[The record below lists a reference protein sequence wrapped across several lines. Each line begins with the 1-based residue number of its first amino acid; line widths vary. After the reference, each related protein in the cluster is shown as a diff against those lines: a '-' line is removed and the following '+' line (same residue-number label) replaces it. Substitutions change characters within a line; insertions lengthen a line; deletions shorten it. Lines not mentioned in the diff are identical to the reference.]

1 MIPLLSLRTLRLAVF
16 CFFAYFMLAI
26 VVALARPLDFRK
38 ADRSSAGIAPTPEQE
53 PRAVVL
59 VYKAS
64 AFSWRGWFSI
74 HTWIAV
80 KDKDAPSYEVLQ
92 VIGWRLREG
101 LSPVV
106 FAPDLAD
113 RRWFGN
119 EPSLLLD
126 LRGEEAAAAI
136 IKIRKAAADY
146 PYRDSYRA
154 WPGPNS
160 NTFISFIFRS
170 VPELGIALPSN
181 AIGRDWLVNGR
192 LLSRS
197 ESGTGAQLSLWGLAG
212 FTVGLRDGVEV
223 QLFGLDFGVDILRPA
238 LKFPIIG
245 RVGMRTAALPL
256 VVDQGVNPF
265 RDEQGHGHGEG
276 NRGDQEPRLAPV
288 KQEGR
293 RSDAKRQRDNRPELG
308 FVDRGQRAK

>member
-1 MIPLLSLRTLRLAVF
+1 MTGFV
-16 CFFAYFMLAI
+16 AYFLLAI
-26 VVALARPLDFRK
+26 FVALVRPLDFRT
-38 ADRSSAGIAPTPEQE
+38 ADRSSARMAPTPAQE

-74 HTWIAV
+74 HTWIAI

-119 EPSLLLD
+119 EPALLLD
-126 LRGEEAAAAI
+126 LRGEKAASAI
-136 IKIRKAAADY
+136 VKIRKAAADY
-146 PYRDSYRA
+146 PYRGSYRA

-160 NTFISFIFRS
+160 NTFISFILRS
-170 VPELGIALPSN
+170 VPELGIALPPN
-181 AIGRDWLVNGR
+181 AIGRDWLVHER
-192 LLSRS
+192 FWSRS

-223 QLFGLDFGVDILRPA
+223 QLLGLDFGVDALRPA

-245 RVGMRTAALPL
+245 RVGMRTASLPPALP
-256 VVDQGVNPF
+256 VDQSVNPF
-265 RDEQGHGHGEG
+265 RDEQGQTQGEG
-276 NRGDQEPRLAPV
+276 DRRDQERGLAPV
-288 KQEGR
+288 QQERGR
-293 RSDAKRQRDNRPELG
+293 PDAERQRRERPQTGL
-308 FVDRGQRAK
+308 VDRSQRAQ